1 MNITGYPFQFLAL
14 GDPTTGGAAVLSV
27 SLVQGYDS
35 EEFDQLRCVVCWFAE
50 IGGVGGF
57 GGDTV
62 HPSASAC
69 ELVSPEPSI
78 GPRVEWH
85 FRSLAIDPRSL
96 VVLAN
101 LIRDTELDV
110 VQVTVTASG
119 GDLPQSYTPAD
130 YPPRWLHLPFLL
142 EESLSSQNVQL
153 ALEFSNDLEQ
163 PNLDQIADLIR
174 CWSMIGA
181 LGGFRA
187 RGTVPSV
194 PALLPEDEPS
204 IQLDLLTF
212 CFHDRGLDEVAYDV
226 LLNMCVGIAF
236 RIQGINQV
244 TIEG

>member
-101 LIRDTELDV
+101 LIRDTELEV

-119 GDLPQSYTPAD
+119 GDLPQKL
-130 YPPRWLHLPFLL
+130 YPSRLPTTLASPSFL
-142 EESLSSQNVQL
+142 
-153 ALEFSNDLEQ
+153 
-163 PNLDQIADLIR
+163 
-174 CWSMIGA
+174 
-181 LGGFRA
+181 A
-187 RGTVPSV
+187 RGKSIE
-194 PALLPEDEPS
+194 PECAVGTGVLERSRAAKPRPDCGPD
-204 IQLDLLTF
+204 QVLV
-212 CFHDRGLDEVAYDV
+212 HDRRPWWISGTRHCPFGTGSATR
-226 LLNMCVGIAF
+226 G
-236 RIQGINQV
+236 
-244 TIEG
+244 